1 MRSVAELKGA
11 GEPESFLVIDPGKR
25 CGVLMWDQ
33 GVYTKWTC
41 SLDELPAELADIKN
55 MGLDFVAIED
65 YSLKG
70 GVRNNDPSM
79 PSSVGIGMARMACH
93 TADIPLYKIQ
103 RNAKRAGHQALDAG
117 GIECW
122 RSARNDHERDVCDMA
137 GLVLRECRLKGHKK

>member
-1 MRSVAELKGA
+1 MHAVAELKGT
-11 GEPESFLVIDPGKR
+11 GEPYSFMVIDPGKR
-25 CGVLMWDQ
+25 CGLLVWKQ

-41 SLDELPAELADIKN
+41 SLDELPGMLIASTVELY
-55 MGLDFVAIED
+55 DFVAIED

-79 PSSVGIGMARMACH
+79 PSSQGIGMARMACH
-93 TADIPLYKIQ
+93 VADIPLYKIQ